1 MRTVKSR
8 IALAAAI
15 AAISLPTLADD
26 ASACAVC
33 GDGTWPA
40 LEQPVPAFTARGGAV
55 EAEAL
60 RLSEPTWP
68 SPIATALPAL
78 RLVPRPDDGPK
89 LDPAGPVER
98 EVEYVLV
105 PGDPATSVAKR

>member
-1 MRTVKSR
+1 MRTLKSR
-8 IALAAAI
+8 IALAATL

-26 ASACAVC
+26 ASTCAVC
-33 GDGTWPA
+33 ADGTWPA
-40 LEQPVPAFTARGGAV
+40 LEQPAPAFTTRGGAV

-60 RLSEPTWP
+60 RLAEPTWP
-68 SPIATALPAL
+68 SSIAAALPGM
-78 RLVPRPDDGPK
+78 RLVARPDDGPK

-105 PGDPATSVAKR
+105 LGDPATSIAKR